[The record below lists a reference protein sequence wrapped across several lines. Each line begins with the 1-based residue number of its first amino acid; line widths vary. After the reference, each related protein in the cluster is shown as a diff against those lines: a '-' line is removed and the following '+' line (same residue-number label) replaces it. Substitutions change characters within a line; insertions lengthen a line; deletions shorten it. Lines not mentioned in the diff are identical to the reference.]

1 LQQQRGVVTVVVEIG
16 EDGGRCGRRS
26 EEGVAQM
33 AGAVVVPQRSLPG
46 KEVQPKAGVPQM
58 PLFDFT
64 PQPYNGPKADEI
76 LAKRKK
82 FLNPA
87 LFLYY
92 KKHVSSAQL
101 PHLWSIQCLF
111 FVKKSSTTTFPI
123 RHCNV
128 VWCSLPD

>member
-1 LQQQRGVVTVVVEIG
+1 MVGGAVAGARRALPRWQALSSCRRGV
-16 EDGGRCGRRS
+16 
-26 EEGVAQM
+26 
-33 AGAVVVPQRSLPG
+33 SLAS

-128 VWCSLPD
+128 VWCFLPD